1 MRTGLTGVLF
11 LCLYGCMGVSVDEY
25 AGAGPR
31 LVPEVFFN
39 GKLRAQGVV
48 KNRRGVVIRH
58 FHADIS
64 AYWRDGVG
72 TLEEDFVFD
81 DGSEDRRVWTLE
93 PGEAGVYRATA
104 PDVLGAGEAKVSGN
118 AMFLDYVL
126 SVPYKGGTIAV
137 RVDDRMYLVTPNTL
151 INESV
156 MRKFGVRVGEILLS
170 IERVDSDA
178 QG

>member
-1 MRTGLTGVLF
+1 
-11 LCLYGCMGVSVDEY
+11 
-25 AGAGPR
+25 
-31 LVPEVFFN
+31 
-39 GKLRAQGVV
+39 
-48 KNRRGVVIRH
+48 
-58 FHADIS
+58 
-64 AYWRDGVG
+64 
-72 TLEEDFVFD
+72 
-81 DGSEDRRVWTLE
+81 
-93 PGEAGVYRATA
+93 
-104 PDVLGAGEAKVSGN
+104 
-118 AMFLDYVL
+118 MFLDYVL